1 MGASDYQRS
10 EVWARWR
17 DGIDVRMEPM
27 GILTNLEIQSTREK
41 SAGSQRG
48 KVVSTQ
54 EIVSRQ

>member
-27 GILTNLEIQSTREK
+27 GILTNLEI
-41 SAGSQRG
+41 
-48 KVVSTQ
+48 
-54 EIVSRQ
+54 